1 MVTVTATGCE
11 LWPIA
16 GKCCDNMY
24 LYVFASLICVCVF
37 DISDVCLMIMAYE
50 YGDCDGYW
58 M

>member
-11 LWPIA
+11 LWPIV
-16 GKCCDNMY
+16 GKCCNYMY
-24 LYVFASLICVCVF
+24 LYVFVSLICVCVF
-37 DISDVCLMIMAYE
+37 VVSDMYVMMGYE

>member
-11 LWPIA
+11 LWPIV
-16 GKCCDNMY
+16 GKCCNYMY
-24 LYVFASLICVCVF
+24 LYVFVSLICVCVF
-37 DISDVCLMIMAYE
+37 VVSDVCLMLGYE